1 MGRGGWSQKLVR
13 SYFDYVMRR
22 LYYYLN
28 KPEVYLSEYSFIQI
42 WIDFL
47 KVESVALHIFFFFVS
62 SKIDAE
68 EEV

>member
-42 WIDFL
+42 WIDF
-47 KVESVALHIFFFFVS
+47 F
-62 SKIDAE
+62 
-68 EEV
+68 